1 MNDWAAVYQTH
12 TICLAGQLSSAGVKK
27 QGSAHVGG
35 DFESDV
41 CDEIERKSS
50 IVGWRRDMQVL
61 ESN

>member
-1 MNDWAAVYQTH
+1 MNDRAAVQQTH
-12 TICLAGQLSSAGVKK
+12 MICLAGQYSAGVKK
-27 QGSAHVGG
+27 HGSAHVGR

-61 ESN
+61 GSN